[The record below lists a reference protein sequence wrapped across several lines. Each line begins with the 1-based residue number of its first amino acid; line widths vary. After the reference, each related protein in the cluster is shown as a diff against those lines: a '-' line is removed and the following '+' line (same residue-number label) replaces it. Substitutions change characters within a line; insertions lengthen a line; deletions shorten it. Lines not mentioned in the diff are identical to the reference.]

1 MHRRSFLLAS
11 SGLTLVAVTACTSAS
26 PSPTP
31 SKTPTPTP
39 TPEPAVPAPE
49 RMRRSAWSLDPYA
62 LGAFSFIGVGSNPD
76 HRASLARPVDDR
88 LFFAGEATST
98 SLPGTVAGAAQ
109 SGERAA
115 VEVLA
120 VAKAGE
126 RIAIVGAGIAGAT
139 AARRLA
145 DAGFDVTVLEARPRT
160 GGRIETQTA
169 EGWDIPVELG
179 AGLVDSASS
188 PELLERL
195 AEHGVITLG
204 LGDGRSVRNPQGFEL
219 TASTIGSDLLD
230 AAIAAASS
238 LPGDVTIETALE
250 ESPPPEEPIGMGGL
264 SPADWVDA
272 HLRNDVAI
280 RFGTG
285 SELSSRYGLDDGPRG
300 ADRIVAGGFVT
311 LVDDALDGIAV
322 WTNNVV
328 SRIAH
333 DDEGVNLRFATGE
346 SLNADR
352 VIVTVP
358 VGVLKSRDI
367 TFEPRLPLPHIV
379 ATIGLQMGSVDK
391 IWMQFE
397 SRFWATDAV
406 RWSVVGG
413 DLDITEWINLEPAT
427 GSAIL
432 VGLVGGERAAALA
445 DLGDDELVLAARRS
459 LEPFLLR

>member
-1 MHRRSFLLAS
+1 M
-11 SGLTLVAVTACTSAS
+11 
-26 PSPTP
+26 
-31 SKTPTPTP
+31 
-39 TPEPAVPAPE
+39 
-49 RMRRSAWSLDPYA
+49 
-62 LGAFSFIGVGSNPD
+62 
-76 HRASLARPVDDR
+76 
-88 LFFAGEATST
+88 
-98 SLPGTVAGAAQ
+98 
-109 SGERAA
+109 
-115 VEVLA
+115 
-120 VAKAGE
+120 
-126 RIAIVGAGIAGAT
+126 
-139 AARRLA
+139 
-145 DAGFDVTVLEARPRT
+145 
-160 GGRIETQTA
+160 
-169 EGWDIPVELG
+169 
-179 AGLVDSASS
+179 
-188 PELLERL
+188 
-195 AEHGVITLG
+195 
-204 LGDGRSVRNPQGFEL
+204 RNPQGFEL

-352 VIVTVP
+352 VVVTVP